1 MARVYQSRGLI
12 DPTMYQLMSNNMN
25 ERIRQDRESRRPVVE
40 MLQGAVTTLG
50 SAYDDWS
57 KQKGRD
63 RYLKR
68 VMEENPEFAEYAKN
82 PFFKAGMHEFVRTG
96 SASPLMSFLGQE
108 NTRKIA
114 EQAAEQRAYES
125 EQRYLDSL
133 ERQNRED
140 KLKRANAEAEVEGL
154 RQKAAAA
161 ANEGKYAEAEMYDKQ
176 AWLKAKGNGIDAGS
190 GEYLEAI
197 KKENEAKT
205 ASMNNRIYLEG
216 QLNSK
221 DITTDDDLQKYKQ
234 NIRAWHDDGKIND
247 ADYKKLLDS
256 ADSFKTE
263 ETKNRESA
271 QDTGRGIRK
280 KRTEHNAEEKDKADA
295 AWAKLKEGYTIFGDE
310 ESVFLKV
317 YGEDKD
323 KMAKYHAVND

>member
-96 SASPLMSFLGQE
+96 SASPLMQFLGQE

-176 AWLKAKGNGIDAGS
+176 AWLKAKANGLDTGS
-190 GEYLEAI
+190 SEYIEAI

-205 ASMNNRIYLEG
+205 ASMGNRIYLEG
-216 QLNSK
+216 QRNSR
-221 DITTDDDLQKYKQ
+221 DIKTDDDLQKYKQ
-234 NIRAWHDDGKIND
+234 NIRAWHDQGKIND
-247 ADYKKLLDS
+247 ADYEYLVKS
-256 ADSFKTE
+256 ADSFETE
-263 ETKNRESA
+263 ETKNRKNV
-271 QDTGRGIRK
+271 QDAYRGVKRK
-280 KRTEHNAEEKDKADA
+280 KIEDEEEDKKKTIDLAKKAQKKLDNKYKLTKSEQDALNKAKDKK
-295 AWAKLKEGYTIFGDE
+295 WI
-310 ESVFLKV
+310 
-317 YGEDKD
+317 
-323 KMAKYHAVND
+323 

>member
-1 MARVYQSRGLI
+1 MARIYQSRGLI

-57 KQKGRD
+57 KQMGRD

-68 VMEENPEFAEYAKN
+68 VMEENPEYAEYAKN
-82 PFFKAGMHEFVRTG
+82 PFFKSAMHEFVRTG
-96 SASPLMSFLGQE
+96 SASPLMQFLGQE

-140 KLKRANAEAEVEGL
+140 NLKRANAQAEIEGL
-154 RQKAAAA
+154 RQKATAA

-176 AWLKAKGNGIDAGS
+176 AWLKAKANGIDAGS
-190 GEYLEAI
+190 GDYIEAI

-205 ASMNNRIYLEG
+205 KSMDDRIYLES

-221 DITTDDDLQKYKQ
+221 DIKTDDDLAKFKQ
-234 NIRAWHDDGKIND
+234 NLRAHHDQGQIND
-247 ADYKKLLDS
+247 ADYKKLVEA
-256 ADSFKTE
+256 ADRFETE
-263 ETKNRESA
+263 ETKNRKGVQE
-271 QDTGRGIRK
+271 TYRNIRNDKIK
-280 KRTEHNAEEKDKADA
+280 K
-295 AWAKLKEGYTIFGDE
+295 DE
-310 ESVFLKV
+310 E
-317 YGEDKD
+317 DKQKTID
-323 KMAKYHAVND
+323 LAKKAQKKLDNKYKLTKTEQDALNKAKEKKWI

>member
-12 DPTMYQLMSNNMN
+12 DPSMYQLMSNNMN

-68 VMEENPEFAEYAKN
+68 VMEENPEFAEYSKN

-96 SASPLMSFLGQE
+96 SASPLMQFLGQE

-176 AWLKAKGNGIDAGS
+176 AWLKAKANGLDAGS

-205 ASMNNRIYLEG
+205 ASMDNRIYLEG
-216 QLNSK
+216 QRNSR
-221 DITTDDDLQKYKQ
+221 DIKTDDDLQKYKQ
-234 NIRAWHDDGKIND
+234 NIRAFHDQGKIND
-247 ADYKKLLDS
+247 ADYEYLVKS
-256 ADSFKTE
+256 ADSFETE
-263 ETKNRESA
+263 ETKNRKNV
-271 QDTGRGIRK
+271 QDAYRGVKRK
-280 KRTEHNAEEKDKADA
+280 KIEEEEEDKQKTIDLAKKAQKKLDNKYKLTKSEQDALNKAKDKK
-295 AWAKLKEGYTIFGDE
+295 WI
-310 ESVFLKV
+310 
-317 YGEDKD
+317 
-323 KMAKYHAVND
+323 